1 MVFQNDFYQ
10 LARQRSSNIQFG
22 ATDER
27 ILNLITKYL
36 VLIIMVNISTIV
48 LLIYWTLE
56 ITLGLP
62 FFAQTFLSFDN
73 LINMLSLYLQFVFGN
88 QLYKK
93 FCSMCHKCTKSKM
106 TRWTIN
112 TVVRETDRGVVND
125 KTTTL
130 QSVASE
136 ESSRRIVTI
145 Q

>member
-1 MVFQNDFYQ
+1 MSTMVFQNDFYQ
-10 LARQRSSNIQFG
+10 LARQRSSDIQFG

-88 QLYKK
+88 QLYEQL
-93 FCSMCHKCTKSKM
+93 CSVCHKCTKSKM
-106 TRWTIN
+106 TQWTAN
-112 TVVRETDRGVVND
+112 NVTKESKRH
-125 KTTTL
+125 L
-130 QSVASE
+130 LSASE
-136 ESSRRIVTI
+136 ILIASL
-145 Q
+145 